1 MALGQEALTRS
12 GRPRSQN
19 SSSRHAKP
27 PFATRVA
34 RSVPVLDSSDRQ
46 QLVLLWFCS
55 HDFSV
60 AWLCESSTFS
70 YIFVKWTRLTDPK
83 SGVQSIMYYELL
95 SKNLLRSGFPLF
107 SSTQIYCTT
116 ITIRLYSVHIAH

>member
-34 RSVPVLDSSDRQ
+34 RSVPVLDSSGGRYEQ
-46 QLVLLWFCS
+46 SVARKRFGRYSSTIVPQVRSPRPCS
-55 HDFSV
+55 PFRPFSV
-60 AWLCESSTFS
+60 QIVFGMNVS
-70 YIFVKWTRLTDPK
+70 Y
-83 SGVQSIMYYELL
+83 SIDDNGLVEL
-95 SKNLLRSGFPLF
+95 SK
-107 SSTQIYCTT
+107 
-116 ITIRLYSVHIAH
+116 V